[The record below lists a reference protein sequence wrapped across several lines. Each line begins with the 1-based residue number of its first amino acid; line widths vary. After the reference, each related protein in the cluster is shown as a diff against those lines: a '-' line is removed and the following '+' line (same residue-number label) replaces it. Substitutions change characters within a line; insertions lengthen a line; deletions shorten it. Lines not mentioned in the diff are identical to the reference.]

1 MTQARGVH
9 EATRRVVDV
18 PADAEAPP
26 GASWS
31 EALRAHWR
39 KRLGEHAETAEIVSL
54 LASSLAPSTAA
65 SYSDHIERFARWCAR
80 QPDQP
85 SPLPASTATVVRWI
99 VSDVVRGDRVR
110 AKSLQPY
117 LSALNRIHRDLELDE
132 PALGHVVQQVRR
144 AVALRQAG
152 MGRATQRVYLPP
164 PVVERVLLWALRQE
178 DAELCA
184 SLRLCELF
192 RAAVASVLTFV
203 IFCRGHSGSALRP
216 CDVRC
221 SAAGVTVTLDQEKG
235 KRVADVART
244 ITFPPGAVPGL
255 EELLAKWERV
265 WALRDAFAERADC
278 PSYFSLPHERA
289 ALRADQIDAWLGSI
303 LGHLG
308 ERAPAGETWSG
319 HSLRKGAASGAG
331 AIDVALFRICY
342 MGGWSIRSAAVHD
355 YIDATCPDTPAARRF
370 FGWLSR
376 R

>member
-1 MTQARGVH
+1 MTQTRGLH
-9 EATRRVVDV
+9 EASRRAVEV
-18 PADAEAPP
+18 PPGAAAPP
-26 GASWS
+26 GASWG
-31 EALRAHWR
+31 EALRTHWR
-39 KRLGEHAETAEIVSL
+39 ARLGEHAETEEILAL
-54 LASSLAPSTAA
+54 LSSSLAPTTAA
-65 SYSDHIERFARWCAR
+65 GYGDHIARFARWCAC

-85 SPLPASTATVVRWI
+85 SPLPAATATVVRW
-99 VSDVVRGDRVR
+99 VVADVVKGDRVR

-152 MGRATQRVYLPP
+152 SGRGSQRVYLPP
-164 PVVERVLLWALRQE
+164 PVVERVLEWALRLDE
-178 DAELCA
+178 MELGA
-184 SLRLCELF
+184 SLRLSELF
-192 RAAVASVLTFV
+192 RAAVAVVLVFV
-203 IFCRGHSGSALRP
+203 LFCRGHSGSALRP
-216 CDVRC
+216 CDVRV
-221 SAAGVTVTLDQEKG
+221 SAAGVTVTLEQEKG
-235 KRVADVART
+235 KRVAGAART
-244 ITFPPGAVPGL
+244 ITIPPGAVPGL
-255 EELLAKWERV
+255 EELLAKWERLFA
-265 WALRDAFAERADC
+265 WRDAFAVRDDY
-278 PSYFSLPHERA
+278 PSYFCLPHERA
-289 ALRADQIDAWLGSI
+289 AFRPEQIDAWLQLI

-308 ERAPAGETWSG
+308 EKAPAGEAWTG

>member
-1 MTQARGVH
+1 MTQARSVH
-9 EATRRVVDV
+9 EATRRAVDV
-18 PADAEAPP
+18 PAGTEAPP
-26 GASWS
+26 GASWG
-31 EALRAHWR
+31 EAMRTHWR
-39 KRLGEHAETAEIVSL
+39 VRLGEHAETEEIIAL
-54 LASSLAPSTAA
+54 LSTSLAPTTVDA
-65 SYSDHIERFARWCAR
+65 YSGHIDRFARWCAR
-80 QPDQP
+80 QQDQP
-85 SPLPASTATVVRWI
+85 SPLPASTATVVRWL
-99 VSDVVRGDRVR
+99 VADVVKDDRVR

-117 LSALNRIHRDLELDE
+117 LSALNRIHRDLEMDE

-152 MGRATQRVYLPP
+152 KGRSTQRVYLPP

-178 DAELCA
+178 EAELVA
-184 SLRLCELF
+184 SLRLRELF
-192 RAAVASVLTFV
+192 RAAVAVVLVFSL
-203 IFCRGHSGSALRP
+203 FCRGHSGSALRP
-216 CDVRC
+216 CDVRA

-235 KRVADVART
+235 KRVAGVART

-255 EELLAKWERV
+255 EELLAKWER
-265 WALRDAFAERADC
+265 AFGLFDAFAVRDDY
-278 PSYFSLPHERA
+278 PSYFSLPHERVA
-289 ALRADQIDAWLGSI
+289 YGADQIDAWLELI

-308 ERAPAGETWSG
+308 EQAPAGETWSG